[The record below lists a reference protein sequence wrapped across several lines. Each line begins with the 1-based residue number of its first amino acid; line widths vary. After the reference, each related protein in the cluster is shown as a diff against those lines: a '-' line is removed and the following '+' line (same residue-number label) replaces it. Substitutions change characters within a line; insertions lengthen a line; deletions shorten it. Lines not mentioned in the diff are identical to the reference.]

1 MKVLHINESDIAGGA
16 AIAGYRLH
24 QGLLVQGIN
33 SRLLVGTVK
42 TSSDRVA
49 ATPSKP
55 SVEREIF
62 RLTNRLGLNSLNVI
76 SSFDIPKHSFYKEA
90 DILNFHNLHNGY
102 FNYLVIPL
110 LTENKSAIFTLH
122 DMWSFTGHCAYS
134 YDCNRWKMGC
144 GKCPYPEVHPYVYRD
159 NTHLEWKLKNWVYSR
174 SNLTI
179 VTLSR
184 WLTEQAKQSMLNRF
198 PIHHIPNG
206 IDTEAYQ
213 PLEAEQCRSLLGIPT
228 GKKVLMFGAQSL
240 KDSRKGGDL
249 LLKALFS
256 LPESLKA
263 ETVLLTLGNGGE
275 AISEAAGMQTLNLG
289 YLSSDRLKA
298 IAYSAADLF
307 IFPTRADNLPLVLQ
321 ESMACGTPIVS
332 FKVGGVPD
340 LVRPGVTGYLATPE
354 DAQDFCNGI
363 VQLLEDE
370 ALRDRMSQQCRAIAL
385 AEYPLELQAQRYIE
399 LYRQA
404 MQNSSCDPLP

>member
-1 MKVLHINESDIAGGA
+1 MKVLHINQSDISGGA

-62 RLTNRLGLNSLNVI
+62 RLTNRLGLNYLNVI

-90 DILNFHNLHNGY
+90 DILNFHNLHTGY

-134 YDCNRWKMGC
+134 YDCDRWKMGC

-179 VTLSR
+179 VTVSR

-198 PIHHIPNG
+198 PIHHIPYG

-228 GKKVLMFGAQSL
+228 GKKVLMFGAESL
-240 KDSRKGGDL
+240 KDPRKGGDL
-249 LLKALFS
+249 LLKGLSS

-263 ETVLLTLGNGGE
+263 ETVLLTLGNDGE

-298 IAYSAADLF
+298 VAYSAADLF

-321 ESMACGTPIVS
+321 ESMACGTPMVS
-332 FKVGGVPD
+332 FKIGGVPD
-340 LVRPGVTGYLATPE
+340 LVRPGVTGYLAAPE

-363 VQLLEDE
+363 VQLLEDQN
-370 ALRDRMSQQCRAIAL
+370 LRDRMSQQCRAIAL

-404 MQNSSCDPLP
+404 LQN

>member
-76 SSFDIPKHSFYKEA
+76 SSFEIPKHSFYKEA

-289 YLSSDRLKA
+289 YLSSDRVKA
-298 IAYSAADLF
+298 IAYCAADLF
-307 IFPTRADNLPLVLQ
+307 VFPTRADNLPLVLQ
-321 ESMACGTPIVS
+321 ESMACGTPMVS
-332 FKVGGVPD
+332 FKVGGIPD

>member
-76 SSFDIPKHSFYKEA
+76 SSFEIPKHSFYKEA

-228 GKKVLMFGAQSL
+228 GKRVLMFGAQSL

-289 YLSSDRLKA
+289 YLNSDRVKA
-298 IAYSAADLF
+298 IAYCAADLF
-307 IFPTRADNLPLVLQ
+307 VFPTRADNLPLVLQ
-321 ESMACGTPIVS
+321 ESMACGTPMVS
-332 FKVGGVPD
+332 FKVGGIPD